1 MLIFYPMLSNG
12 NVLWTC
18 DNCDRTAEVS
28 WPDTNAVALFC
39 ICDNKVHPQCNNDW
53 YNTGLYWNRIPM
65 ENRERYQK
73 ERMKQRNRKVHGED

>member
-28 WPDTNAVALFC
+28 VPNTNAVALFC
-39 ICDNKVHPQCNNDW
+39 TCDEKVHPQCNNDW
-53 YNTGLYWNRIPM
+53 YYQGLYWKRIPM
-65 ENRERYQK
+65 ENRERY
-73 ERMKQRNRKVHGED
+73 RKGREGRDVYTL